1 MAGSFGDEKILL
13 ALPGI
18 QRFPARSVSSLASK
32 LSDPFPL
39 LHEANSPQSAASRKV
54 INISKSKC
62 WKMTS

>member
-18 QRFPARSVSSLASK
+18 QLFPARPVSSLVSM
-32 LSDPFPL
+32 LSVPSPL
-39 LHEANSPQSAASRKV
+39 LHEANSPQSAASRV
-54 INISKSKC
+54 IINISKSKC